1 MKKIHWCA
9 GIILGFSIIAALLI
23 TSFEI
28 AMYSDFDVYRQEYE
42 KYDVLS
48 DLDMTMDDVM
58 YVTHEMMD
66 YLRGEGDTLSV
77 ITTVEGKEQDFF
89 NEQDRFHMGEV
100 RNLFIGGLNIRIG
113 ACVAA
118 VVCILFL
125 IITRADIKKILPR
138 SYWIALGVIGAAV
151 LLIGIAAVVNFNA
164 VFVQFHHIFF
174 DNDLWIF
181 DPAEDYMIR
190 MLPEGLFY
198 DMVMRI
204 GAIFVVSLMAVLAL
218 SFVPKILSYINYTN
232 EVKCGT
238 ILTELILGAQGTINY
253 AKEIL
258 YGQRKTCICRKET
271 RLCRCGKGTAP

>member
-1 MKKIHWCA
+1 MKKLHWCA
-9 GIILGFSIIAALLI
+9 GIILGFSVIAALLI

-28 AMYSDFDVYRQEYE
+28 AMYSDFDVYRYEYE

-48 DLDMTMDDVM
+48 DLDMNMDDVM

-66 YLRGEGDTLSV
+66 YLRGKGDTLSV
-77 ITTVEGKEQDFF
+77 MTTVEGREQDFF

-100 RNLFIGGLNIRIG
+100 RDLFIGGLNIRFG
-113 ACVAA
+113 ACIAA
-118 VVCILFL
+118 VLCILFL
-125 IITRADIKKILPR
+125 IITRADIKKIIPR
-138 SYWIALGVIGAAV
+138 SYWIALGISGTAV
-151 LLIGIAAVVNFNA
+151 LFLGIAAVVDFDS

-204 GAIFVVSLMAVLAL
+204 GAVFVASLVVLLAL
-218 SFVPKILSYINYTN
+218 SFIPKILD
-232 EVKCGT
+232 
-238 ILTELILGAQGTINY
+238 
-253 AKEIL
+253 
-258 YGQRKTCICRKET
+258 RKKK
-271 RLCRCGKGTAP
+271 LA

>member
-1 MKKIHWCA
+1 MKKLQWCA

-28 AMYSDFDVYRQEYE
+28 AMYSDFSVYQEEYE

-66 YLRGEGDTLSV
+66 YLRGNGDTLSV
-77 ITTVEGKEQDFF
+77 ITTVEGREQDFF
-89 NEQDRFHMGEV
+89 NEQDRFHMAEV
-100 RNLFIGGLNIRIG
+100 RDLFIGGLNIRLG
-113 ACVAA
+113 ACAA
-118 VVCILFL
+118 VVLCIVFL
-125 IITRADIKKILPR
+125 LISRADIKKIIPR
-138 SYWIALGVIGAAV
+138 SYWIALGITGIAV
-151 LLIGIAAVVNFNA
+151 ALIGIAAVVDFNA

-204 GAIFVVSLMAVLAL
+204 GAIFVGGLAVVLVL
-218 SFVPKILSYINYTN
+218 SFIPSNH
-232 EVKCGT
+232 EA
-238 ILTELILGAQGTINY
+238 E
-253 AKEIL
+253 KEISMT
-258 YGQRKTCICRKET
+258 YN
-271 RLCRCGKGTAP
+271 

>member
-1 MKKIHWCA
+1 MKKLHWCA
-9 GIILGFSIIAALLI
+9 GIILGFSVIAALLI

-28 AMYSDFDVYRQEYE
+28 AMYADFDVYRQEYE

-48 DLDMTMDDVM
+48 ELDMTMDDVM

-77 ITTVEGKEQDFF
+77 VTTVEGQEQDFF

-100 RNLFIGGLNIRIG
+100 RELFIGGLNIRFG

-118 VVCILFL
+118 VLCVLFL
-125 IITRADIKKILPR
+125 VITRADIKKVVPR
-138 SYWIALGVIGAAV
+138 SYWIALGVTGAAV
-151 LLIGIAAVVNFNA
+151 ILIGIAAVVDFNA

-204 GAIFVVSLMAVLAL
+204 GAIFVVSLVVLLVL
-218 SFVPKILSYINYTN
+218 SFIPKI
-232 EVKCGT
+232 
-238 ILTELILGAQGTINY
+238 ADR
-253 AKEIL
+253 
-258 YGQRKTCICRKET
+258 RKN
-271 RLCRCGKGTAP
+271 

>member
-1 MKKIHWCA
+1 MKKLHWCA

-42 KYDVLS
+42 KYHVLS

-77 ITTVEGKEQDFF
+77 VTTVEGKEQDFF
-89 NEQDRFHMGEV
+89 NEQDRFHMSEV
-100 RNLFIGGLNIRIG
+100 RDLFIGGLNIRIG
-113 ACVAA
+113 ACVTA
-118 VVCILFL
+118 VLCLLFL
-125 IITRADIKKILPR
+125 IITHADVKKIIPR
-138 SYWIALGVIGAAV
+138 SYWITLGATGAIV
-151 LLIGIAAVVNFNA
+151 LLIGGAAVINFNA

-204 GAIFVVSLMAVLAL
+204 GAIFVIGLVVLLVL
-218 SFVPKILSYINYTN
+218 SFIPKM
-232 EVKCGT
+232 
-238 ILTELILGAQGTINY
+238 LGKKKKLA
-253 AKEIL
+253 
-258 YGQRKTCICRKET
+258 
-271 RLCRCGKGTAP
+271 

>member
-1 MKKIHWCA
+1 MKKLHWCA
-9 GIILGFSIIAALLI
+9 GIILGFSVIAALLI

-58 YVTHEMMD
+58 YVTHEMMN

-77 ITTVEGKEQDFF
+77 MTTVEGKEQDFF

-100 RNLFIGGLNIRIG
+100 RDLFIGGLNIRLG
-113 ACVAA
+113 ACAAA
-118 VVCILFL
+118 VLCVLFL
-125 IITRADIKKILPR
+125 LFTRADIKKIIPR
-138 SYWIALGVIGAAV
+138 SYRIALGVTGAAV
-151 LLIGIAAVVNFNA
+151 LLIGIAAVVDFNA

-204 GAIFVVSLMAVLAL
+204 GAIFVVSLVVLLVL
-218 SFVPKILSYINYTN
+218 SFIPKI
-232 EVKCGT
+232 
-238 ILTELILGAQGTINY
+238 ADR
-253 AKEIL
+253 
-258 YGQRKTCICRKET
+258 RKK
-271 RLCRCGKGTAP
+271 LV

>member
-1 MKKIHWCA
+1 MKKLHWCA

-28 AMYSDFDVYRQEYE
+28 AMYADFDVYQREYE

-48 DLDMTMDDVM
+48 ELDMTMDDVM
-58 YVTHEMMD
+58 YVTHEMMS

-77 ITTVEGKEQDFF
+77 ITTVEGREQDFF

-100 RNLFIGGLNIRIG
+100 RDLFIGGLNIRLG
-113 ACVAA
+113 ACIIGLI
-118 VVCILFL
+118 CIAFL
-125 IITRADIKKILPR
+125 LITRADIKKIIPR
-138 SYWIALGVIGAAV
+138 GYWIALGVTGAAV
-151 LLIGIAAVVNFNA
+151 LLIGAASIIDFNA

-204 GAIFVVSLMAVLAL
+204 GAIFIIMLAVLIIVSLI
-218 SFVPKILSYINYTN
+218 PK
-232 EVKCGT
+232 
-238 ILTELILGAQGTINY
+238 LID
-253 AKEIL
+253 
-258 YGQRKTCICRKET
+258 RKKK
-271 RLCRCGKGTAP
+271 LV

>member
-1 MKKIHWCA
+1 MKKLHWCA
-9 GIILGFSIIAALLI
+9 GIILGFSVIAALLI

-28 AMYSDFDVYRQEYE
+28 AMYADFDVYRQEYE

-48 DLDMTMDDVM
+48 ELDMTMDDVM

-77 ITTVEGKEQDFF
+77 VTTVEGQEQDFF

-100 RNLFIGGLNIRIG
+100 RELFIGGLNIRFG

-118 VVCILFL
+118 VLCVLFL
-125 IITRADIKKILPR
+125 VITRADIKKVVPR
-138 SYWIALGVIGAAV
+138 SYWIALGVTGAAV
-151 LLIGIAAVVNFNA
+151 ILIGIAAVVDFNA

-204 GAIFVVSLMAVLAL
+204 GAIFLVSLVVLLVL
-218 SFVPKILSYINYTN
+218 SFIPKI
-232 EVKCGT
+232 
-238 ILTELILGAQGTINY
+238 ADR
-253 AKEIL
+253 
-258 YGQRKTCICRKET
+258 RKK
-271 RLCRCGKGTAP
+271 LV

>member
-1 MKKIHWCA
+1 MKKLQWCA

-28 AMYSDFDVYRQEYE
+28 AMYSDFSVYQEEYE

-66 YLRGEGDTLSV
+66 YLRGNGDTLSV
-77 ITTVEGKEQDFF
+77 ITTVEGREQDFF
-89 NEQDRFHMGEV
+89 NEQYMFHMADV
-100 RNLFIGGLNIRIG
+100 RDLFICGLNIRLC
-113 ACVAA
+113 ACAD
-118 VVCILFL
+118 VVLCIVFL
-125 IITRADIKKILPR
+125 LISRADIKKIIPR
-138 SYWIALGVIGAAV
+138 SYWIALGITGIAV
-151 LLIGIAAVVNFNA
+151 ALIGIAAVVDFNA

-204 GAIFVVSLMAVLAL
+204 GAIFVGGLAVVLVL
-218 SFVPKILSYINYTN
+218 SFIPQIMK
-232 EVKCGT
+232 
-238 ILTELILGAQGTINY
+238 
-253 AKEIL
+253 
-258 YGQRKTCICRKET
+258 QRKK
-271 RLCRCGKGTAP
+271 LA

>member
-1 MKKIHWCA
+1 MKKLHWCT
-9 GIILGFSIIAALLI
+9 GIILGFSVIAALLI

-28 AMYSDFDVYRQEYE
+28 AMYADFDVYRQEYE

-77 ITTVEGKEQDFF
+77 MTTVEGKEQDFF

-100 RNLFIGGLNIRIG
+100 RDLFIGGLNIRLG
-113 ACVAA
+113 ACAAA
-118 VVCILFL
+118 VLCVLFL
-125 IITRADIKKILPR
+125 LFTRADIKKIIPR
-138 SYWIALGVIGAAV
+138 SYRIALGMTGAAV
-151 LLIGIAAVVNFNA
+151 LLIGIAAVVDFNA

-204 GAIFVVSLMAVLAL
+204 GAIFVAGLAVLLVL
-218 SFVPKILSYINYTN
+218 SFIPKILD
-232 EVKCGT
+232 
-238 ILTELILGAQGTINY
+238 
-253 AKEIL
+253 
-258 YGQRKTCICRKET
+258 RKKK
-271 RLCRCGKGTAP
+271 LA

>member
-66 YLRGEGDTLSV
+66 YLRGDGDTLSV
-77 ITTVEGKEQDFF
+77 MTTVEGQEQDFF

-100 RNLFIGGLNIRIG
+100 RDLFIGGLNIRLG

-118 VVCILFL
+118 VLCILFL
-125 IITRADIKKILPR
+125 IITHADFKKIIPR
-138 SYWIALGVIGAAV
+138 SYWIALGVTGAAT
-151 LLIGIAAVVNFNA
+151 LLIGIAAVIDFNA

-198 DMVMRI
+198 DMVIRI
-204 GAIFVVSLMAVLAL
+204 GAIFVVGLVVLLVL
-218 SFVPKILSYINYTN
+218 SFIPKILDW
-232 EVKCGT
+232 KKK
-238 ILTELILGAQGTINY
+238 LA
-253 AKEIL
+253 
-258 YGQRKTCICRKET
+258 
-271 RLCRCGKGTAP
+271 

>member
-1 MKKIHWCA
+1 MKKLHWCA
-9 GIILGFSIIAALLI
+9 GIILGFSVIAALLI

-28 AMYSDFDVYRQEYE
+28 AMYADFDVYRQEYE

-48 DLDMTMDDVM
+48 ELDMTMDDVM

-77 ITTVEGKEQDFF
+77 VTTVEGQEQDFF

-100 RNLFIGGLNIRIG
+100 RELFIGGLNIRFG

-118 VVCILFL
+118 VLCVLFL
-125 IITRADIKKILPR
+125 VITRADIKKVVPR
-138 SYWIALGVIGAAV
+138 SYWIALGVTGAAV
-151 LLIGIAAVVNFNA
+151 ILIGIAAVVDFNA

-174 DNDLWIF
+174 DNNLWIF

-204 GAIFVVSLMAVLAL
+204 GAIFVVSLVVLLVL
-218 SFVPKILSYINYTN
+218 SFIPKI
-232 EVKCGT
+232 
-238 ILTELILGAQGTINY
+238 ADR
-253 AKEIL
+253 
-258 YGQRKTCICRKET
+258 RKK
-271 RLCRCGKGTAP
+271 LV

>member
-1 MKKIHWCA
+1 MKKLQWCA

-28 AMYSDFDVYRQEYE
+28 AMYSDFSVYQEEYE

-66 YLRGEGDTLSV
+66 YLRGNGDTLSV
-77 ITTVEGKEQDFF
+77 ITTVEGREQDFF
-89 NEQDRFHMGEV
+89 NEQDRFHMAEV
-100 RNLFIGGLNIRIG
+100 RDLFIGGLNIRLG
-113 ACVAA
+113 ACAA
-118 VVCILFL
+118 VVLCIVFL
-125 IITRADIKKILPR
+125 LISRADIKKIIPR
-138 SYWIALGVIGAAV
+138 SYWIAMGITGIAV
-151 LLIGIAAVVNFNA
+151 ALIGIAAVVDFNA

-204 GAIFVVSLMAVLAL
+204 GAIFVGGLAVVLVL
-218 SFVPKILSYINYTN
+218 SFIPQIMK
-232 EVKCGT
+232 
-238 ILTELILGAQGTINY
+238 
-253 AKEIL
+253 
-258 YGQRKTCICRKET
+258 QRKK
-271 RLCRCGKGTAP
+271 LA